1 MSSKANGKA
10 ADGVPVAPARPEG
23 AAKWLSRFFRAV
35 SFPEDRTPELRRL
48 AEQGTL
54 VYVMR
59 SAAALNLAYFE
70 HAYALRG
77 IPVPSVVHGL
87 GGGPWR
93 GLETTRTRRV
103 NSTELAASVAAGE
116 CAIIFLR
123 HSEVFGPRRGAPL
136 TDDPFPE
143 LVRRVREA
151 GQRVYLVPQVLVWS
165 RHPGRLQGGV
175 VDALLGTP
183 DSPNLLRTAGEFL
196 YNYRTA
202 FAKVGQPIDLQRFL
216 KEQKEAAG
224 SAGGRAEAAG
234 RSTQSNEADLLIA
247 RKVRG
252 SLWQHLAR
260 EARVVRGPQLKST
273 ERVEDEVLRDR
284 KLKHAIEAVAAEEK
298 VPARELE
305 SKARAAL
312 QEISAHYSPTAIEVL
327 KPVLDVVFNRIYDGI
342 EVDARGMERL
352 RRAAAKSSLVLCPS
366 HKSHIDYLILSK
378 VLYDAGMTPPHIAA
392 GANLSFFPLG
402 PIFRSGGA
410 FFLRRSFKGD
420 KLYGAVF
427 RAYVKR
433 LMHDGFSQEF
443 FIEGGRSRTGKVLAP
458 KLGLLSMEVDA
469 WLEGASQDVSF
480 VPIAIDYEKIVE
492 GKEYASE
499 LAGGEKRKEDIGGLL
514 RTPQVLRSR
523 YGRIYI
529 QVDEPVSLRDFMR
542 ERKLDPDEH
551 TPEQRR
557 VLVQVLAHRIVW
569 GISRSA
575 TLTPAALVSAAVLA
589 HRQRGLSSHA
599 MGERIEFLRNTA
611 ERGGARLS
619 RVLYEA
625 PSDPLSEGPIRE
637 ALELLCQDGSIRKTT
652 ALGETYFTP
661 VDERRSQLCFYK
673 NTLLQHFVASALVS
687 TAVLSFREGHPQ
699 LDEARER
706 TLWLS
711 RLFKLEFVYRV
722 DATFE
727 QIFDETV
734 KFCVELGILEKPQ
747 SGTLR
752 PASIAARDR
761 LELMRDLIRDF
772 MEGYW
777 VAAEAL
783 EELRAAGELETREL
797 VRRALDRGR
806 AAFLAGG
813 ITEPEALSKPTLE
826 TAIQAFKELGLVE
839 AVGEKKIRL
848 SEAARSDPA
857 KVKELGEQIRRF
869 L

>member
-1 MSSKANGKA
+1 VPKATASSNGEETETA
-10 ADGVPVAPARPEG
+10 TPLPVPGASRPEG
-23 AAKWLSRFFRAV
+23 AARWLSRFFRAV
-35 SFPEDRTPELRRL
+35 SFPEDRTPELRRF

-59 SAAALNLAYFE
+59 SAAALNLAYFN

-77 IPVPSVVHGL
+77 IPVAKVVQGL
-87 GGGPWR
+87 GDAPWR
-93 GLETTRTRRV
+93 GLETPHTRRV
-103 NSTELAASVAAGE
+103 DSAELATAVLAGE
-116 CAIIFLR
+116 HAMMFLR
-123 HSEVFGPRRGAPL
+123 HTEVFGSRRGTPHAE
-136 TDDPFPE
+136 DPFPE
-143 LVRRVREA
+143 LVRRVRES
-151 GQRVYLVPQVLVWS
+151 GQRVFLVPQVLVWS

-175 VDALLGTP
+175 IDALLGTP
-183 DSPNLLRTAGEFL
+183 DSPNLLRTAGAFL

-202 FAKVGQPIDLQRFL
+202 FAKIGTPIDLKAFL
-216 KEQKEAAG
+216 KEQANVSDA
-224 SAGGRAEAAG
+224 
-234 RSTQSNEADLLIA
+234 LVA

-260 EARVVRGPQLKST
+260 EARVVRGPQLKTSG
-273 ERVEDEVLRDR
+273 RVEDEVLRDR
-284 KLKHAIEAVAAEEK
+284 KLKHALESVAAEEK
-298 VPARELE
+298 VPAKELE
-305 SKARAAL
+305 GKARSDL
-312 QEISAHYSPTAIEVL
+312 REIAAHYSPTAIEVL

-352 RRAAAKSSLVLCPS
+352 KRAAATSSLVLCPS

-402 PIFRSGGA
+402 PIFRRGGA

-443 FIEGGRSRTGKVLAP
+443 FIEGGRSRTGKVLSP

-542 ERKLDPDEH
+542 ERHLDPEKH

-557 VLVQVLAHRIVW
+557 TLVQVLAHRIVW

-589 HRQRGLSSHA
+589 HRQRGLSSQA

-637 ALELLCQDGSIRKTT
+637 ALELLCKDGSIRRST
-652 ALGETYFTP
+652 AFGETYFSP
-661 VDERRSQLCFYK
+661 DDDHRSQLCFYK
-673 NTLLQHFVASALVS
+673 NNLLQHFVASALVAAS
-687 TAVLSFREGHPQ
+687 VLSFRDGPPQ
-699 LDEARER
+699 LAEARER

-711 RLFKLEFVYRV
+711 RLFKFEFVYRV

-734 KFCVELGILEKPQ
+734 EACVAFGLLERPN
-747 SGTLR
+747 SGTLQ
-752 PASIAARDR
+752 PASIVARDR
-761 LELMRDLIRDF
+761 LELLRDLIRDF
-772 MEGYW
+772 VEGYW

-783 EELRAAGELETREL
+783 EELKNGAELDTREL
-797 VRRALDRGR
+797 VRRALERGR

-813 ITEPEALSKPTLE
+813 IGEPEALSRPSLE
-826 TAIQAFKELGLVE
+826 NAVQSFKDLGLVE
-839 AVGEKKIRL
+839 AVGEKKVRL
-848 SEAARSDPA
+848 TDAARNDPA
-857 KVKELGEQIRRF
+857 RLRDLGEQIRRF